1 MIDENSTIKELR
13 LRDCKINAK
22 TLTELAGVLTKTQNQ
37 HLIHLDIRDNPI
49 QDEQYK
55 LLFGLLQNNHTILNI
70 EYTLYDEENIKKY
83 NEFREFEKQELSAH
97 DIAEALAHGGH
108 GHHAHIPLWQKILL
122 LPWLW
127 KTLIHDKHEAFRFK
141 YDTKAL

>member
-1 MIDENSTIKELR
+1 M
-13 LRDCKINAK
+13 
-22 TLTELAGVLTKTQNQ
+22 
-37 HLIHLDIRDNPI
+37 
-49 QDEQYK
+49 
-55 LLFGLLQNNHTILNI
+55 QNNHTIQNI

-108 GHHAHIPLWQKILL
+108 GHHVHIPLWQKILL